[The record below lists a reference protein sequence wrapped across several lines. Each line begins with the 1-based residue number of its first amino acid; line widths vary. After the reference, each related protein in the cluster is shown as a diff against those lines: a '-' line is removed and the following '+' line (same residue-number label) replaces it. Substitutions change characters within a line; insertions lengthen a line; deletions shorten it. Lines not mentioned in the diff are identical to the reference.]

1 VDRPALI
8 EYIIARLAEGIP
20 RDTVTAEVCEKGNLS
35 WADAHTLVLTVEDE
49 NQARINRKQ
58 RPLLFW
64 ISMIGA
70 AGGAALVVYSLIDIY
85 QAVRQVWLTQGNLPG
100 AAALELLG
108 ALNIP
113 GFLIGLGLIIAGL
126 RGVRASHAAGL

>member
-1 VDRPALI
+1 VDRSALI
-8 EYIIARLAEGIP
+8 EYIITRLSGGVQ

-58 RPLLFW
+58 HPLLFW
-64 ISMIGA
+64 ISIVGA
-70 AGGAALVVYSLIDIY
+70 VGGAGLMIYSLLDIY
-85 QAVRQVWLTQGNLPG
+85 QAVRQALLTQESLQGT
-100 AAALELLG
+100 AAQDLLG

-113 GFLIGLGLIIAGL
+113 VFLIGLGLTIAGL
-126 RGVRASHAAGL
+126 RGVRASNEAGL

>member
-1 VDRPALI
+1 VDRSALI
-8 EYIIARLAEGIP
+8 DHIIARLAEGIL
-20 RDTVTAEVCEKGNLS
+20 RDTVTAEVSEKGNLS

-58 RPLLFW
+58 HPLLFW

-70 AGGAALVVYSLIDIY
+70 AGGAALMIYSLIDIF
-85 QAVRQVWLTQGNLPG
+85 QAVRQVWLTQGSLQG
-100 AAALELLG
+100 AAAQELLG

>member
-1 VDRPALI
+1 MDRSALI
-8 EYIIARLAEGIP
+8 EYIITRLSGGVQ

-64 ISMIGA
+64 ISIVGA
-70 AGGAALVVYSLIDIY
+70 VGGAGLMIYSLLDIY
-85 QAVRQVWLTQGNLPG
+85 QAVRQALLTQESLQGT
-100 AAALELLG
+100 AAQDLLG

-113 GFLIGLGLIIAGL
+113 VFLIGLGLTIAGL
-126 RGVRASHAAGL
+126 RGVRASNAAGL